1 MKRSMQP
8 TKLLDV
14 KIALLGVIK
23 MRVVKHHA
31 LNVKQGC
38 TRTKCNK
45 FNAQLRESLNR
56 EALQKREET
65 TRDNKITLQLAK
77 EKYECHYKKDMG
89 HNEKIEL
96 MLQQTAEIREQLV
109 CAFL

>member
-1 MKRSMQP
+1 MFLIIVPNIQVRNHNEAE
-8 TKLLDV
+8 
-14 KIALLGVIK
+14 IE
-23 MRVVKHHA
+23 RC
-31 LNVKQGC
+31 LNLFETQVAV
-38 TRTKCNK
+38 CNK